1 MSNEIEAAAS
11 MATGMVLAAAV
22 EPEQGEAQEQQGQ
35 GKCLNCGTALNGS
48 YCHACGQTAHVHR
61 SIGAFLHD
69 LLHSI
74 FHFEGKIWRTLP
86 MLFLH
91 PGRLTRD
98 YVHGHRARYVSP
110 LALFL
115 FCVFLMFASFN
126 WLGAPFRHLNVKA
139 AATDIAA
146 SRARTDQIKQES
158 AKLDAME
165 AALKA
170 KGGKDP
176 ALQQQIAAQQE
187 ALRGLSLED
196 SLATGLNKGIIQEGA
211 KDIDT
216 GNAAWDA
223 KLKQALSNPD
233 LLIYKLQSSAY
244 KFSWLMIPISL
255 PFLWLLFPFRRDVTA
270 YDHLVFIT
278 YSLSFVTLLMVLLAI
293 IEHVSF
299 LSAYQDRILTIAVLA
314 HMFVQLRGAYLL
326 SVKGAL
332 WRTVLLAISALWV
345 VGLFAIILFVMG
357 AS

>member
-1 MSNEIEAAAS
+1 MNNEIEAAAS

-22 EPEQGEAQEQQGQ
+22 EPEQGDAQAQGQ

-48 YCHACGQTAHVHR
+48 YCHSCGQTAHIHR
-61 SIGAFLHD
+61 SISAFLHD
-69 LLHSI
+69 LMHSI

-91 PGRLTRD
+91 PGTLTRD

-126 WLGAPFRHLNVKA
+126 WLGAPFRHLDVKA
-139 AATDIAA
+139 APTDVAA
-146 SRARTDQIKQES
+146 LRARTARIKLES
-158 AKLDAME
+158 AKLSSME

-170 KGGKDP
+170 KGGTDS
-176 ALQQQIAAQQE
+176 ALKEQIAAQE
-187 ALRGLSLED
+187 EKLSELSLED
-196 SLATGLNKGIIQEGA
+196 TLATGLNKEIVQEGA

-216 GNAAWDA
+216 GNPNLDVR
-223 KLKQALSNPD
+223 LQRALSNPD
-233 LLIYKLQSSAY
+233 LLLYKLQSSAY

-278 YSLSFVTLLMVLLAI
+278 YSLSFVTLLLVLLAI
-293 IEHVSF
+293 VEHIR
-299 LSAYQDRILTIAVLA
+299 LLAPYQDRILTMAVLA
-314 HMFVQLRGAYLL
+314 HMFVQLRRAYQL

-332 WRTVLLAISALWV
+332 WRTVLLAISALLV
-345 VGLFAIILFVMG
+345 VGLFAIILFLMG